1 MRGPKVRG
9 PKARRSSRWITT
21 LAALLL
27 LGLARAAAGDI
38 PLDLRFDGK
47 PLEPTAL
54 PDFTCFSATAGG
66 WVSCGAKRG
75 EGPGAWVLEGLQ
87 PGRYRLHVS
96 IDENPA
102 NPRRFPGDYEA
113 QPRFEVTERG
123 PERLAVDAVRLIH
136 LTRPGDNA
144 RALEGMLTSCA
155 TQPVFE
161 TPRHSWGPTAPI
173 EFTWEPIVPGAE
185 YRVSVTAVSCSKPDR
200 QREVL
205 RTMTADTAVTLALP
219 PSVGDE
225 QYFFWIAAW
234 REGRLV
240 GDLYTHDGGTHSWN
254 YRFQVRNASLPRW
267 VYAVAA
273 GLLLLLILGA
283 VRFLPAADPAR
294 RRRLAR
300 RALAVLVVGALAGG
314 AYYVVR
320 DRVEEG
326 ERRRAEEER
335 AQIDAEGLA
344 RQRELIAAFVSAAP
358 RPAWWDSVQTPY
370 RVDNVGDLLAAW
382 QGFPRGDD
390 GRGERHFFK
399 AAYQGIV
406 DQPDDE
412 HVVATAIDLLY
423 WVVDDYPHRLA
434 LAQWGYERYF
444 QHRQRTDNC
453 ANCMPGDRTQGLAL
467 NLSRLL
473 MAAGRHDEAIAV
485 CHRLIEQ
492 RGADVSPYKLAETW
506 DRIAWAHWE
515 KGERERALQV
525 VREALAKYG
534 ETVRGDD
541 LRRTLAQFEGKQ

>member
-1 MRGPKVRG
+1 LAVRG
-9 PKARRSSRWITT
+9 AACCAA
-21 LAALLL
+21 AALLV
-27 LGLARAAAGDI
+27 LALAPAGAGTL
-38 PLDLRFDGK
+38 PLDLRFDGQA
-47 PLEPTAL
+47 LEPTAP
-54 PDFTCFSATAGG
+54 PDFTCFSATANR
-66 WVSCGAKRG
+66 WVSCGMKRG
-75 EGPGAWVLEGLQ
+75 EGPGAWALEGLE

-113 QPRFEVTERG
+113 QHRFEVTERG
-123 PERLAVDAVRLIH
+123 PERLAVDVVRLIH

-155 TQPVFE
+155 TQPTFE
-161 TPRHSWGPTAPI
+161 TPRHSWGPTARI
-173 EFTWEPIVPGAE
+173 EFAWEPIVAGAE
-185 YRVSVTAVSCSKPDR
+185 YRVSVTAVSCSQPDR

-205 RTMTADTAVTLALP
+205 RATTAATAVTLTLP

-225 QYFFWIAAW
+225 QYYFWIAAW
-234 REGRLV
+234 RDGRLV
-240 GDLYTHDGGTHSWN
+240 GDLYTHDGGVHSWN
-254 YRFQVRNASLPRW
+254 YRFQVRDASLPRW
-267 VYAVAA
+267 IYAAAA

-283 VRFLPAADPAR
+283 VRFLPAAEPAR

-300 RALAVLVVGALAGG
+300 RALAVVLVGALAGG
-314 AYYVVR
+314 AYYVVHA
-320 DRVEEG
+320 RVEER

-335 AQIDAEGLA
+335 AQGEAE
-344 RQRELIAAFVSAAP
+344 QRELIAAFVSAAP
-358 RPAWWDSVQTPY
+358 RPSWWDAVQTPY

-406 DQPDDE
+406 DHPDDE

-423 WVVDDYPHRLA
+423 WVVDDYPHRLP
-434 LAQWGYERYF
+434 LAKFGFERHF

-453 ANCMPGDRTQGLAL
+453 ANCMPGDRTQGLTQ

-485 CHRLIEQ
+485 CRRLIEE

-515 KGERERALQV
+515 KGERARAREV

-534 ETVRGDD
+534 GTVRGDD
-541 LRRTLAQFEGKQ
+541 LRRTLATFERAP